1 MIPGLLMLI
10 KTYYANLCQYGSTSN
25 IPDFSSQDVGL
36 AALQSANNSVAEARS
51 AMNQRMQC
59 ANECP

>member
-1 MIPGLLMLI
+1 MPVWIDHQTTPRLGYC
-10 KTYYANLCQYGSTSN
+10 KNSTR
-25 IPDFSSQDVGL
+25 FGQDVGL

-59 ANECP
+59 ANECPWAAS